1 MIWYGY
7 GLLTAGFGW
16 DWASFTMFHPW
27 CDSDCIKLDLIHTQ
41 EVKLSQDGFCFILSI
56 PFHNFQGKGSKAKA
70 KLSCSRSSARSWIPP
85 LFSTS
90 DSVSN
95 WVSDA
100 FWLFLGLLFHAV
112 PRGRRFGNSS
122 WRFGCRQHSRKAWP
136 SPARGREPG
145 TPGSEHPV
153 AGRGRWM
160 MLDGHGGDG
169 DIGGCLRSWN
179 YGPSGNIYIYTDIR
193 IIYVYVL
200 LCILYNYNRL

>member
-1 MIWYGY
+1 MIWIWFAYCR
-7 GLLTAGFGW
+7 FW
-16 DWASFTMFHPW
+16 
-27 CDSDCIKLDLIHTQ
+27 IR
-41 EVKLSQDGFCFILSI
+41 LSQFHHVSPMVWFRLHQIGPHPYSRGQIEPGWVLFYPFHSF

-179 YGPSGNIYIYTDIR
+179 YGPSGNIYIYIR
-193 IIYVYVL
+193 IYV
-200 LCILYNYNRL
+200 

>member
-179 YGPSGNIYIYTDIR
+179 YGPSGNIYIYGYTYNICLCFTMY
-193 IIYVYVL
+193 IIQL
-200 LCILYNYNRL
+200 